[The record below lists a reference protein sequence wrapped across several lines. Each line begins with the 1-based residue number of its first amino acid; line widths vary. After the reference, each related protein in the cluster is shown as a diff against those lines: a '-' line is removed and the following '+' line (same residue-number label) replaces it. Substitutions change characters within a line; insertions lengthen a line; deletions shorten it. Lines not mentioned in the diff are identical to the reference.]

1 MEARRQP
8 HREVAPGSEHV
19 VRVEARHLEPLR
31 VDEAEE
37 RARERDETAAA
48 IRQVVDEHENL
59 VGQAEEIISGTAAAA
74 IASEGGEE
82 AERQQLENQQQ
93 QAEDQALLQAYEDE
107 AASVPVSRAATI
119 AAAARYHS
127 SGAREQSLSEEHI
140 LSLDSEDD
148 MLAAMQSLL
157 ED

>member
-1 MEARRQP
+1 MIPYPQTALQLNP
-8 HREVAPGSEHV
+8 NG
-19 VRVEARHLEPLR
+19 HLPRPQVPEK
-31 VDEAEE
+31 EQGKT
-37 RARERDETAAA
+37 ARELLQPPCFDGDPQEVEEMLAVLDRIELPSPLGPEPEPEPEP
-48 IRQVVDEHENL
+48 RQGYDLQME
-59 VGQAEEIISGTAAAA
+59 S
-74 IASEGGEE
+74 
-82 AERQQLENQQQ
+82 QQQ

>member
-1 MEARRQP
+1 MPEKEQGKTARELLQP
-8 HREVAPGSEHV
+8 PCFDGDPQEVEEMLAVLDRIDLPPPLELPY
-19 VRVEARHLEPLR
+19 LEP
-31 VDEAEE
+31 EPEPE
-37 RARERDETAAA
+37 P
-48 IRQVVDEHENL
+48 RQGYDL
-59 VGQAEEIISGTAAAA
+59 QM
-74 IASEGGEE
+74 
-82 AERQQLENQQQ
+82 ENQQQ

>member
-1 MEARRQP
+1 MPEKEQ
-8 HREVAPGSEHV
+8 GKT
-19 VRVEARHLEPLR
+19 
-31 VDEAEE
+31 
-37 RARERDETAAA
+37 ARELLQPPCFDGDPQEVEEMLAVLDRIELPSPLGPEPEPEPEP
-48 IRQVVDEHENL
+48 RQGYDLQME
-59 VGQAEEIISGTAAAA
+59 S
-74 IASEGGEE
+74 
-82 AERQQLENQQQ
+82 QQQ

>member
-1 MEARRQP
+1 MPEKEQ
-8 HREVAPGSEHV
+8 GKT
-19 VRVEARHLEPLR
+19 
-31 VDEAEE
+31 
-37 RARERDETAAA
+37 ARELLQPPCFDGDPQEVEEMLAVLDRIELPSPLGPEPEPEPEPEP
-48 IRQVVDEHENL
+48 RQRYDLQME
-59 VGQAEEIISGTAAAA
+59 S
-74 IASEGGEE
+74 
-82 AERQQLENQQQ
+82 QQQ

-107 AASVPVSRAATI
+107 AASAPVSRAATI

>member
-1 MEARRQP
+1 MPEKEQGKTARELLQP
-8 HREVAPGSEHV
+8 PCFDGDPQEVEEMLAVLDRIDLPPPLELP
-19 VRVEARHLEPLR
+19 HLEP
-31 VDEAEE
+31 EPEPE
-37 RARERDETAAA
+37 P
-48 IRQVVDEHENL
+48 RQGYDL
-59 VGQAEEIISGTAAAA
+59 QM
-74 IASEGGEE
+74 
-82 AERQQLENQQQ
+82 ENQQQ

-157 ED
+157 EA

>member
-1 MEARRQP
+1 MRYTCPQTARQLHHPNEDLPRPQVP
-8 HREVAPGSEHV
+8 EKEQSKT
-19 VRVEARHLEPLR
+19 
-31 VDEAEE
+31 
-37 RARERDETAAA
+37 ARELLQPPCFDGDPQEVEEMLAVLDRIELPSPLGPEPEPEPEPEP
-48 IRQVVDEHENL
+48 RQGYDLQME
-59 VGQAEEIISGTAAAA
+59 S
-74 IASEGGEE
+74 
-82 AERQQLENQQQ
+82 QQQ

>member
-1 MEARRQP
+1 MPEKEQ
-8 HREVAPGSEHV
+8 GKT
-19 VRVEARHLEPLR
+19 
-31 VDEAEE
+31 
-37 RARERDETAAA
+37 ARELLQPPCFDGDPQEVEEMLAVLDRIELPSPLGPEPEPEPEPEP
-48 IRQVVDEHENL
+48 RQRYDLQME
-59 VGQAEEIISGTAAAA
+59 S
-74 IASEGGEE
+74 
-82 AERQQLENQQQ
+82 QQQ

>member
-1 MEARRQP
+1 MPEKEQ
-8 HREVAPGSEHV
+8 GKT
-19 VRVEARHLEPLR
+19 
-31 VDEAEE
+31 
-37 RARERDETAAA
+37 ARELLQPPCFDGDPQEVEEMLAVLDRIELPSPLGPEPEPEPEP
-48 IRQVVDEHENL
+48 RQGYDLQME
-59 VGQAEEIISGTAAAA
+59 S
-74 IASEGGEE
+74 
-82 AERQQLENQQQ
+82 QQQ

-107 AASVPVSRAATI
+107 AASAPVSRAATI

>member
-1 MEARRQP
+1 MPEKEQ
-8 HREVAPGSEHV
+8 GKT
-19 VRVEARHLEPLR
+19 
-31 VDEAEE
+31 
-37 RARERDETAAA
+37 ARELLQPPCFDGDPQEVEEMLAVLDRIELPSPLGPEPEPEP
-48 IRQVVDEHENL
+48 RQGYDLQME
-59 VGQAEEIISGTAAAA
+59 S
-74 IASEGGEE
+74 
-82 AERQQLENQQQ
+82 QQQ

>member
-1 MEARRQP
+1 MPEKEQ
-8 HREVAPGSEHV
+8 GKT
-19 VRVEARHLEPLR
+19 
-31 VDEAEE
+31 
-37 RARERDETAAA
+37 ARELLQPPCFDGDPQEVEEMLAVLDRIELPSPLGPEPEPEPEPEP
-48 IRQVVDEHENL
+48 RQGYDLQMEH
-59 VGQAEEIISGTAAAA
+59 
-74 IASEGGEE
+74 
-82 AERQQLENQQQ
+82 QQQ

>member
-1 MEARRQP
+1 VPEKEQ
-8 HREVAPGSEHV
+8 GKT
-19 VRVEARHLEPLR
+19 
-31 VDEAEE
+31 
-37 RARERDETAAA
+37 ARELLQPPCFDGDPQEVEEMLAVLDRIELPSPLGPEPEPEPEP
-48 IRQVVDEHENL
+48 RQGYDLQME
-59 VGQAEEIISGTAAAA
+59 S
-74 IASEGGEE
+74 
-82 AERQQLENQQQ
+82 QQQ

>member
-1 MEARRQP
+1 MPADSRQLHHHP
-8 HREVAPGSEHV
+8 NG
-19 VRVEARHLEPLR
+19 HLPRPQVPEK
-31 VDEAEE
+31 EQGKT
-37 RARERDETAAA
+37 ARELLQPPCFDGDPQEVEEMLAVLDRIELPSPLGPEPEPEPEP
-48 IRQVVDEHENL
+48 RQGYDLQME
-59 VGQAEEIISGTAAAA
+59 S
-74 IASEGGEE
+74 
-82 AERQQLENQQQ
+82 QQQ

>member
-1 MEARRQP
+1 MLAVLDRIELPSPLGPEPEPEPEPEPRQGYDLQME
-8 HREVAPGSEHV
+8 S
-19 VRVEARHLEPLR
+19 
-31 VDEAEE
+31 
-37 RARERDETAAA
+37 
-48 IRQVVDEHENL
+48 
-59 VGQAEEIISGTAAAA
+59 
-74 IASEGGEE
+74 
-82 AERQQLENQQQ
+82 QQQ